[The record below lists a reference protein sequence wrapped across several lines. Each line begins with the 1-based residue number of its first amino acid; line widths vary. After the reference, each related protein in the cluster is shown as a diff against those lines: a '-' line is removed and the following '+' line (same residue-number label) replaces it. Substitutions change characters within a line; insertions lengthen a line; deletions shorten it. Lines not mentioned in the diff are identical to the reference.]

1 MKAILYF
8 QVILLAVIQISG
20 QNIRLQVFLADP
32 ANWRT
37 LHYPKTVTRFYEQN
51 GFKYAWMDSEKDRL
65 QGAVMLLESA
75 PQFGL
80 ASYAN
85 QPQEFSVE
93 KLKMALHPAT
103 VKDSVAVITS
113 DILITDQLITFL
125 NQLHFG
131 KYNPF
136 YKADEIDDR
145 NIDGFRADEIL
156 AGALKKRNL
165 QNAAAEAQPKIKA
178 YRDLQNYLSRT
189 FSGGNN
195 QVPPETVKKIIINME
210 RLRWV
215 GTDEDSYIIVNIP
228 SYTLEFHQAGK
239 TSEFKVIVGKP
250 SNKSPVLKSAIH
262 YFTTAPDWVVPQSI
276 MMKEIRPKILKNRQ
290 YLTNHHYSFYDK
302 EGHPIKMN
310 SAALKA
316 VGRNPSQ
323 FTVRQASGP
332 GNALGAIVFRFP
344 NPFNVYLHD
353 TSQPNLFHQE
363 YRALS
368 HGCIRVEDAKQ
379 LAGLLLTGDG
389 AANEIPELEDAML
402 TYTRKDFILKK
413 PVTVIISYLTCRIQ
427 DGKPEIYK
435 DIYGLDKNL
444 EQKFPH

>member
-8 QVILLAVIQISG
+8 HVILLAVIQISG
-20 QNIRLQVFLADP
+20 QNIRLDLFLADT

-37 LHYPKTVTRFYEQN
+37 LHYPKTVKRFYEQN
-51 GFKYAWMDSEKDRL
+51 GFKYAWMDSEKDLL
-65 QGAVMLLESA
+65 QGAVALLASA
-75 PQFGL
+75 PQYGMS
-80 ASYAN
+80 SYAN
-85 QPQEFSVE
+85 QPQEFSAE
-93 KLKMALHPAT
+93 KLKKAAHPTTA
-103 VKDSVAVITS
+103 KDSVAMIRN

-125 NQLHFG
+125 NHLHFG

-136 YKADEIDDR
+136 YKADEIDER

-156 AGALKKRNL
+156 AGALRKRNL
-165 QNAAAEAQPKIKA
+165 QNAASEAQPKIKA
-178 YRDLQNYLSRT
+178 YQDLQNYLRRT
-189 FSGGNN
+189 FSGDNE
-195 QVPPETVKKIIINME
+195 VPPETVTKIIINME

-215 GTDEDSYIIVNIP
+215 DTDEDSYILVNIP

-239 TSEFKVIVGKP
+239 ISEFKVIVGKP

-262 YFTTAPDWVVPQSI
+262 YFTTAPVWVVPQSI
-276 MMKEIRPKILKNRQ
+276 MMKEILPKILKNRQ
-290 YLTNHHYSFYDK
+290 YLTNHHYSFYNK
-302 EGHPIKMN
+302 EGHPIKGN
-310 SAALKA
+310 STTLKA
-316 VGRNPSQ
+316 VRSNPSQ
-323 FTVRQASGP
+323 FTVRQSAGP

-344 NPFNVYLHD
+344 NPYHVYLHD

-389 AANEIPELEDAML
+389 AANQIPELEEAMQ

-413 PVTVIISYLTCRIQ
+413 PVPFMISYLTCRIHQ
-427 DGKPEIYK
+427 GKPEMFR

-444 EQKFPH
+444 EQKFPN